1 MDWGWI
7 HIGLSLDNYHKSI
20 NSVYSVTGI
29 VAAITFSIGSLIAFV
44 FARQITRP
52 VAALRRYAHEVAAGA
67 LDHRVNIKSKGE
79 IGDLAESVNKMVET
93 LVHSQ
98 SRLKDSIKQTASL
111 REKEILLR
119 EIHHRV
125 KNNMQILSSLFR
137 LQVRRANSEEMR
149 TVLADSEARIRSM
162 GLLHEKLYK
171 SDSISRINLQDYLRS
186 LTNEIMRMSAGRK
199 APINIQLNAGGMHLG
214 LDTALP
220 CGLIVTE
227 LVSNSLKYAFP
238 DKSKPGNI
246 IVSISQTE
254 DGEFSL
260 VVWDDGVG
268 LPDDFKPEE
277 CKSLG
282 MRLVTMLTD
291 QLHGELYFDGKGGTK
306 TEVKFKESQYKNRY

>member
-1 MDWGWI
+1 MRMKWQ
-7 HIGLSLDNYHKSI
+7 
-20 NSVYSVTGI
+20 
-29 VAAITFSIGSLIAFV
+29 
-44 FARQITRP
+44 R
-52 VAALRRYAHEVAAGA
+52 GA
-67 LDHRVNIKSKGE
+67 LDRRVEIESKDE
-79 IGDLAESVNKMVET
+79 IGDLAESVNKMVDA
-93 LVHSQ
+93 LVQSQ
-98 SRLKDSIKQTASL
+98 SKLKDSLKQTASL

-137 LQVRRANSEEMR
+137 LQVRRADSEEMR
-149 TVLADSEARIRSM
+149 EVLTESEARIRSM

-171 SDSISRINLQDYLRS
+171 SDSISRINLDDYLRS
-186 LTNEIMRMSAGRK
+186 LTNEIMRMRTARTGVINLQLSA
-199 APINIQLNAGGMHLG
+199 AGIHLG

-238 DKSKPGNI
+238 DRSATGNI
-246 IVSISQTE
+246 IVSLSNTE

-268 LPDDFKPEE
+268 LPDGFDPLK

-291 QLHGELYFDGKGGTK
+291 QLHGDYYINGKNGTR
-306 TEVKFKESQYKNRY
+306 TEIKFKESQYKNRY